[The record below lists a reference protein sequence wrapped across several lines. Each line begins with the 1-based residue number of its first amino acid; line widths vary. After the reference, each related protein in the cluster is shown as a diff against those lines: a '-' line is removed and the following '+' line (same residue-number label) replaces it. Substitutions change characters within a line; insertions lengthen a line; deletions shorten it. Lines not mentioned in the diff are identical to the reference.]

1 MLKFLI
7 FIRKDRNMMKKSK
20 SLFLIVLAALAV
32 TLTACGSGDKAGKSS
47 ENGSL
52 STVKS
57 TTLESSAKTDNLDD
71 SSITI
76 GIAQDLDNLDPHYA
90 TGAGTKEILFNIFEG
105 LVKPDKD
112 GNLNP
117 AVAESSTISDDG
129 KTYTFKLRDG
139 IKFQNGNP
147 VTTDDV
153 IYSIE
158 RCAGTDGKD
167 PLVSAFSA
175 IKSIKATDDSTIV
188 IELDAPDTEFLS
200 QLTVAIIPKDSDPSK
215 DPVGTGPY
223 KFVSREEQ
231 SNVKL
236 TRFDDYWGNKGAIKD
251 ITLKVE
257 ANADSIVMDL
267 EGGSI
272 DMFMRLTDAQVKQLS
287 DKFDI
292 YEGTMNLVQ
301 ALYLN
306 NQAEPFNNEK
316 VRKALSYAI
325 DPQGIMKI
333 LSGGK
338 GAQIGGNCYP
348 AFTKYFMPELVDTYK
363 MDIEKAKSLLAEAG
377 YPDGFT
383 FTITVP
389 SNYAPHVDTAQIIS
403 EQLKQIG
410 VTAKIEKIEWNA
422 WLSDVY
428 GDRKYESTV
437 VGLDAST
444 LSGSA
449 LFRRYRSDAH
459 NNFTNFS
466 DAEYDKTLD
475 AALAATADEEKVK
488 YYKQCEQ
495 ILTDRAANVYIEDL
509 PEYVALNKK
518 YTGYTFYPLYLQDF
532 TTLSLK

>member
-1 MLKFLI
+1 MI
-7 FIRKDRNMMKKSK
+7 KKSK
-20 SLFLIVLAALAV
+20 TLFMIVLAALAV
-32 TLTACGSGDKAGKSS
+32 TLTACGSGNKAVKSS
-47 ENGSL
+47 A
-52 STVKS
+52 
-57 TTLESSAKTDNLDD
+57 ESASVSKTSAAAADD

-76 GIAQDLDNLDPHYA
+76 GIAQDLDSLDPHYA
-90 TGAGTKEILFNIFEG
+90 TGAGTKEILFNMYEG

-117 AVAESSTISDDG
+117 AVAGSYTISQDG

-147 VTTDDV
+147 VTVDDV
-153 IYSIE
+153 IYSID

-167 PLVSAFSA
+167 PLISAFSEIESVTA
-175 IKSIKATDDSTIV
+175 PDDKTVEIKLNTA
-188 IELDAPDTEFLS
+188 DTEFLS
-200 QLTVAIIPKDSDPSK
+200 YLTSAIIPKDSDPAK

-223 KFVSREEQ
+223 RFVSRSEQ
-231 SNVKL
+231 SDVKL

-257 ANADSIVMDL
+257 ANPDSIVMDL

-287 DKFDI
+287 DKFEV

-306 NQAEPFNNEK
+306 NKAKPFDNEK
-316 VRKALSYAI
+316 VREALSYAI
-325 DPQGIMKI
+325 DPKGILQI

-338 GAQIGGNCYP
+338 GHVIGGNCYP
-348 AFTKYFMPELVDTYK
+348 AFTKYYMPELEGTYK
-363 MDIEKAKSLLAEAG
+363 PDIEKAKKLLAEAG
-377 YPDGFT
+377 YPDGFE

-389 SNYAPHVDTAQIIS
+389 SNYTPHVDTAQVIA

-410 VTAKIEKIEWNA
+410 VTANITKIEWNS

-428 GDRKYESTV
+428 AGRNYESTV
-437 VGLDAST
+437 IGLDAST
-444 LSGSA
+444 LSGQA
-449 LFRRYRSDAH
+449 LFGRYRSDAD

-466 DAEYDKTLD
+466 DPKYDEALD
-475 AALAATADEEKVK
+475 AALAATDDVLKVK
-488 YYKQCEQ
+488 YYKTCEQ
-495 ILTDRAANVYIEDL
+495 ILTDDAANVYIQDL

-518 YTGYTFYPLYLQDF
+518 YTGYTFYPLYVQDF
-532 TTLSLK
+532 TTLAPAQ

>member
-1 MLKFLI
+1 
-7 FIRKDRNMMKKSK
+7 MMKKSK
-20 SLFLIVLAALAV
+20 TFFLIMLAALAV
-32 TLTACGSGDKAGKSS
+32 TLTACGSGNKTGKSD
-47 ENGSL
+47 
-52 STVKS
+52 
-57 TTLESSAKTDNLDD
+57 TDA

-76 GIAQDLDNLDPHYA
+76 GIAQDLDSLDPHYA
-90 TGAGTKEILFNIFEG
+90 TGAGTKEILFNIYEG

-117 AVAESSTISDDG
+117 AVAESSTVSDDG
-129 KTYTFKLRDG
+129 RTYTFKLRDG

-147 VTTDDV
+147 VTVDDV
-153 IYSIE
+153 IYSIN

-167 PLVSAFSA
+167 PLISAFSEIESVSA
-175 IKSIKATDDSTIV
+175 VDDSTVEIK
-188 IELDAPDTEFLS
+188 LNKADTEFLS
-200 QLTVAIIPKDSDPSK
+200 YLTCAIIPKDSDPAK
-215 DPVGTGPY
+215 DPIGTGPY
-223 KFVSREEQ
+223 KYVSRTEQ
-231 SNVKL
+231 SEVKL
-236 TRFDDYWGNKGAIKD
+236 TRFDDYWGKAGAIKD

-287 DKFDI
+287 DKFEV

-306 NQAEPFNNEK
+306 NKVEPFNNEK
-316 VRKALSYAI
+316 VREALSYAI

-338 GAQIGGNCYP
+338 GEQIGGNCYP
-348 AFTKYFMPELVDTYK
+348 AFTKYYMPELVDTYK
-363 MDIEKAKSLLAEAG
+363 TDVNKAKELLKEAG
-377 YPDGFT
+377 YENGFE

-403 EQLKQIG
+403 EQLKEIG
-410 VTAKIEKIEWNA
+410 VTAKIEKIEWNS

-428 GDRKYESTV
+428 ADRNYESTV
-437 VGLDAST
+437 IGLDAAT

-449 LFRRYRSDAH
+449 LFGRYRSDAD

-466 DAEYDKTLD
+466 DPEYDKALD
-475 AALAATADEEKVK
+475 SALAATDDAEKVK

-495 ILTDRAANVYIEDL
+495 ILTDDAANVYIQDL

-518 YTGYTFYPLYLQDF
+518 YTGYTFYPLYVQDF
-532 TTLSLK
+532 TTLSPAK